1 VCSCCITP
9 LDRRPILKF
18 TLIYKNVLIISNA
31 DNIDKDREKVGI
43 CFVELLPSI
52 YNKNFT
58 KTVMK

>member
-1 VCSCCITP
+1 
-9 LDRRPILKF
+9 
-18 TLIYKNVLIISNA
+18 VLIISNA